1 VQYAGFGGQ
10 ASKERRKN
18 AFHAAAIER
27 SKGQRPVSLEPFRH
41 LEPSPATG
49 SGSKKRLTNLQRLNV
64 DTSWYLRYRAA
75 TNPDFGA
82 TFGQA
87 VTITNQPVIP
97 LSDAETPPNMSAPV
111 PLPRD
116 AAHQRMQAI
125 ANSAGFHFAMIEQGR
140 LESVREP
147 GDEGD
152 EP

>member
-97 LSDAETPPNMSAPV
+97 SPTPRRRQTCRRRSRCRVMRRTSACRRSPTA
-111 PLPRD
+111 L
-116 AAHQRMQAI
+116 
-125 ANSAGFHFAMIEQGR
+125 GFTSR
-140 LESVREP
+140 
-147 GDEGD
+147 
-152 EP
+152 